1 VIDKTVASRV
11 ALPYAEA
18 LLDFAKK
25 SNGVD
30 ESTNDVNVIFQFV
43 SNSKDLERF
52 LANPVITKTSKKNVL
67 VDLFG
72 DYISVPTIKFLM
84 LLVDKNRIQYLKY
97 VVMAYIALAA
107 KESSSE
113 IAEVTSVTHL
123 SSDQQEKLKVRLK
136 VLRGISNIELV
147 LKVNPRL
154 LGGFV
159 VQIGSSVLDFSL
171 LGALQKMENHF
182 QSAAL

>member
-1 VIDKTVASRV
+1 MIDKTIASRV
-11 ALPYAEA
+11 ASPYAEA
-18 LLDFAKK
+18 LLDFAKNSK
-25 SNGVD
+25 TFD
-30 ESTNDVNVIFQFV
+30 ESNNDVNIICQFV

-52 LANPVITKTSKKNVL
+52 LANPVITKTSKKTVL
-67 VDLFG
+67 VDIFG
-72 DYISVPTIKFLM
+72 DYVSPTTIQFLR
-84 LLVDKNRIQYLKY
+84 LLVEKNRIQYLKY
-97 VVMAYIALAA
+97 VAMAYIALAA

-123 SSDQQEKLKVRLK
+123 SSDQQEKLKAKLRQ
-136 VLRGISNIELV
+136 LRGISNIELV
-147 LKVNPRL
+147 LKVNPKL

-182 QSAAL
+182 QSTAL

>member
-25 SNGVD
+25 VNGTD
-30 ESTNDVNVIFQFV
+30 ESTNDVNVIHQFV

-72 DYISVPTIKFLM
+72 DYISVSTIKFLM

-136 VLRGISNIELV
+136 ALRGISNIELV

-182 QSAAL
+182 QSATL